1 MSIDN
6 HSHQDHDHFAD
17 EDTCWITSSLSVF
30 DGVVKLALESSL
42 EWNTWEDLKVDHPTQ
57 KTKQDNLLEVSR
69 PLNQAHLF
77 YMTMH
82 DLRLHKITAYRSLIL
97 ILGWQKKGTSSP
109 WGVISLMWYLWGGVP
124 LWQKVLSWHV
134 PHLLVGWSL
143 SQEKPPI
150 ARLLSC
156 HAPVTSI
163 VIFILIVDKVV
174 IIICIVVIIILPIMM
189 KPTVQE
195 TSMPSVTA
203 GSITTWDFFDTNIR
217 NDFLKFSGKKNF
229 FWWKNDLTWLSCLKA
244 KSTASLISFREFT

>member
-82 DLRLHKITAYRSLIL
+82 DLRLHKITAYRSLIV
-97 ILGWQKKGTSSP
+97 ILRWQKKGTPSP
-109 WGVISLMWYLWGGVP
+109 WGWSLWCDICGVGYLCDKRYFHDMYLISLWGD
-124 LWQKVLSWHV
+124 LCHRK
-134 PHLLVGWSL
+134 SL
-143 SQEKPPI
+143 Q
-150 ARLLSC
+150 
-156 HAPVTSI
+156 
-163 VIFILIVDKVV
+163 
-174 IIICIVVIIILPIMM
+174 
-189 KPTVQE
+189 
-195 TSMPSVTA
+195 
-203 GSITTWDFFDTNIR
+203 
-217 NDFLKFSGKKNF
+217 
-229 FWWKNDLTWLSCLKA
+229 
-244 KSTASLISFREFT
+244 